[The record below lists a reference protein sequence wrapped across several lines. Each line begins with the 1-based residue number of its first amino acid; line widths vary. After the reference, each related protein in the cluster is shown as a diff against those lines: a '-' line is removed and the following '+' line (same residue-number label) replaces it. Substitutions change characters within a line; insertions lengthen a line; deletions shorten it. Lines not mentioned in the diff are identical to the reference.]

1 MVVLIVG
8 ISLAG
13 YIIYKFFG
21 ERAGIVMGG
30 ILGGLIS
37 STATTVSYARR
48 SAKAPASSRV
58 AAVVIM
64 IASTIVF
71 ARVLL
76 EIGVVAPSFLPTAF
90 LPISL
95 LMLLQAALAGG
106 MWFWGRNQP
115 TEMPAQ
121 ENPSELKS
129 ALGFAA
135 LYAIV
140 VFAIAAAKQHFG
152 ERGLYTVA
160 ILSGLTDMDAITLST
175 AQLVTSA
182 RLDADHGWRVIV
194 LASLANLVFKSI
206 IVMAL
211 GQRQLR
217 SRIVPL
223 FGLVLLA
230 GALILWLWPLA

>member
-1 MVVLIVG
+1 VL
-8 ISLAG
+8 
-13 YIIYKFFG
+13 F
-21 ERAGIVMGG
+21 
-30 ILGGLIS
+30 
-37 STATTVSYARR
+37 
-48 SAKAPASSRV
+48 
-58 AAVVIM
+58 
-64 IASTIVF
+64 
-71 ARVLL
+71 
-76 EIGVVAPSFLPTAF
+76 EIGVVAPTFLSTAF
-90 LPISL
+90 LPIFL

-115 TEMPAQ
+115 TEMPTQ

-140 VFAIAAAKQHFG
+140 VFAIAAAKEHFG

-175 AQLVTSA
+175 AQLVASV

-194 LASLANLVFKSI
+194 LASLANLVFKSL
-206 IVMAL
+206 IVMAV

-230 GALILWLWPLA
+230 GASVLLLWPAA

>member
-1 MVVLIVG
+1 MLQ
-8 ISLAG
+8 
-13 YIIYKFFG
+13 
-21 ERAGIVMGG
+21 
-30 ILGGLIS
+30 
-37 STATTVSYARR
+37 
-48 SAKAPASSRV
+48 PAAV
-58 AAVVIM
+58 AAAVVIT
-64 IASTIVF
+64 IASTIAF
-71 ARVLL
+71 GRVLL

-115 TEMPAQ
+115 TEMPVQ

-140 VFAIAAAKQHFG
+140 VFAVAAAKQHFG

-175 AQLVTSA
+175 AQLVSSS

-194 LASLANLVFKSI
+194 LASLANLVFKSL
-206 IVMAL
+206 IVVGV

-217 SRIVPL
+217 WYIVPL

-230 GALILWLWPLA
+230 GAAILLFWPAA

>member
-1 MVVLIVG
+1 
-8 ISLAG
+8 
-13 YIIYKFFG
+13 
-21 ERAGIVMGG
+21 
-30 ILGGLIS
+30 
-37 STATTVSYARR
+37 
-48 SAKAPASSRV
+48 
-58 AAVVIM
+58 VIT
-64 IASTIVF
+64 IASTIAF
-71 ARVLL
+71 GRVLL
-76 EIGVVAPSFLPTAF
+76 EIGVVAPSFLPTAL

-106 MWFWGRNQP
+106 MWFLGRNQP

-140 VFAIAAAKQHFG
+140 VFAIAAAKEHFG
-152 ERGLYTVA
+152 ERGLYSVA
-160 ILSGLTDMDAITLST
+160 IFSGLTDMDAITLST

-182 RLDADHGWRVIV
+182 RLDADLGWRVIV
-194 LASLANLVFKSI
+194 LASLSNLVFKSM
-206 IVMAL
+206 IVIAL

-230 GALILWLWPLA
+230 GASILLLWPAA